1 MRIVYDTNVLAPI
14 LFRRGE
20 ILKLKHH
27 VKDNNVTVITSE
39 FILDEL
45 AEVLRLRLGMTKQ
58 RAKASARAFIK
69 ISQVVKPTIIEPVTR
84 DPDDDYILATAIAG
98 NANYIVTLD
107 EDLLVIEEYKGV
119 KIIKPSE
126 LDKILQN

>member
-1 MRIVYDTNVLAPI
+1 MRVVYDTNVLAPI
-14 LFRRGE
+14 LLRRGE

-39 FILDEL
+39 FILNEL
-45 AEVLRLRLGMTKQ
+45 AEALRLKLGMTKQ
-58 RAKASARAFIK
+58 RAKASSSAFIK

-98 NANYIVTLD
+98 NANHIVTLD
-107 EDLLVIEEYKGV
+107 EDLLVLEEYKGI
-119 KIIKPSE
+119 KIIKPTE